1 MFTFTTPDLGI
12 GPLTDTT
19 SYSKNKSSPLGASA
33 SVNTWNFIL
42 SNTLF
47 VSIASGTLFAV
58 ENLGDDKGLQHSSP
72 HTLSTHSSDSTS
84 QGSHSSSCLWL
95 WLCFGLHTQSHSSSH
110 SSSCLLQLHPFDLQ
124 DLAISSCSSSFK
136 LSLASCCKVDWLI
149 LLLFF

>member
-58 ENLGDDKGLQHSSP
+58 ENLGDDKGLQHYSP

-84 QGSHSSSCLWL
+84 QGSHSSSCL
-95 WLCFGLHTQSHSSSH
+95 
-110 SSSCLLQLHPFDLQ
+110 
-124 DLAISSCSSSFK
+124 
-136 LSLASCCKVDWLI
+136 
-149 LLLFF
+149 